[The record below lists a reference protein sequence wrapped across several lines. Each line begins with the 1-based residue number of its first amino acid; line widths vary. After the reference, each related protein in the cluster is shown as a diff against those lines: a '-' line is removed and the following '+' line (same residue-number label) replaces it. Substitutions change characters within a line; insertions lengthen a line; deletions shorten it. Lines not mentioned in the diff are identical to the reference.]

1 LRGGA
6 GAPGSHAGTATATP
20 AGRAAAARP
29 GPAGLTGRR
38 RRRRNS
44 AQIYIVVMSL
54 AVLFAGPFVWL
65 VLAAVKTQAEWVAV
79 PPKILPGDP
88 QWTNFV
94 RAFTDINFPA
104 YAANSLFLS
113 TVYAVLVTLS
123 SAAVGFG
130 FARLR
135 GWGKRPLFVI
145 VLSTMM
151 LPQILTL
158 IPTYVLFSRVGLIN
172 TYWPWVLW
180 GLGAAPFLVFLF
192 RQFFAAIPAEL
203 EDAAIMDGCGYGR
216 IFVRIFLPLSRPV
229 LMTSF
234 LLSFTWVW
242 GDFIAPQLLLDVDHT
257 TLSVAIASW
266 YRDPHGNPVATVQAA
281 AATLYVIPVLLIFL
295 FAQRYFIRGI
305 VTSGVKG

>member
-1 LRGGA
+1 
-6 GAPGSHAGTATATP
+6 
-20 AGRAAAARP
+20 
-29 GPAGLTGRR
+29 
-38 RRRRNS
+38 
-44 AQIYIVVMSL
+44 MSL

-88 QWTNFV
+88 QWTNFA
-94 RAFTDINFPA
+94 RALTDINFPA

-151 LPQILTL
+151 LPQVLTL

-266 YRDPHGNPVATVQAA
+266 YRDPHGNPIATVQAA